1 MKILRLASRSLLSFY
16 IILAVIK
23 AFGNISIAYISGLM
37 IDTAL
42 KKNSKFQ
49 EIFLIAVLGIIA
61 LLIILISNIFFQYLK
76 SDIVKNINVELKKR
90 VFNYLVYVGK
100 ETYKNEL
107 SLE

>member
-76 SDIVKNINVELKKR
+76 SDIVKILMLNLRKEYLIILFMLGKKHIKM
-90 VFNYLVYVGK
+90 NYLW
-100 ETYKNEL
+100 
-107 SLE
+107 

>member
-61 LLIILISNIFFQYLK
+61 LLIIFYSK
-76 SDIVKNINVELKKR
+76 SSVINDFKQFYFEIQA
-90 VFNYLVYVGK
+90 
-100 ETYKNEL
+100 
-107 SLE
+107 